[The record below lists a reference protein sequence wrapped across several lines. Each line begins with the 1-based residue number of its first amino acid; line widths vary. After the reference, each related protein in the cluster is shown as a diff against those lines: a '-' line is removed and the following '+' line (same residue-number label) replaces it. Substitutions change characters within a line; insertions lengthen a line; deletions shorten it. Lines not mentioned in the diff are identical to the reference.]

1 MTSDAHFSH
10 ALSFVGANGLGYT
23 RTVYAD
29 KLYVFSPHKG
39 QLLTSMRYVPF
50 NDLLFATYMALR
62 VTRDEEAD
70 TPALPSFVEETQSL
84 QLRNDG
90 VIPFAETALS
100 LPPEIEQ
107 KAHDLIAS
115 TYEKVVAD
123 ATFGRSL
130 GVAPDLTRMDHALGD
145 RFATPVDHLSFA
157 TGLDGRD
164 VGWVTVGNSLFYEI
178 NQAAKDLHGRG
189 DELLPVAG
197 GDVEYEFSKK
207 LYGDPKLLKVVKR
220 VLRSKGGFVCPLVRH
235 FVLFYLKWTKEQLQT
250 TGEEHPFWQ
259 QRLESTIGRAEA
271 QSGGFLPYQA
281 ITILGFVRHGI
292 IDHSA
297 DDPDCTNRRFHV
309 DPTYPLDDV
318 VLEEVTDH
326 VLRAFLKGFVK
337 VIYPY
342 NIKQVQFVD
351 ELEDEESLFEQLE
364 REIGGGE

>member
-1 MTSDAHFSH
+1 MTNDAHFSH
-10 ALSFVGANGLGYT
+10 TLSFVGASGLGYT

-50 NDLLFATYMALR
+50 NDLLFAAYMALR
-62 VTRDEEAD
+62 ATRDEEDD

-115 TYEKVVAD
+115 TYQKVVAD
-123 ATFGRSL
+123 ATLGGSL
-130 GVAPDLTRMDHALGD
+130 GPAPDLTRMDQALGD

-157 TGLDGRD
+157 TGLDSRD
-164 VGWVTVGNSLFYEI
+164 VGWITVGNSLFHEI
-178 NQAAKDLHGRG
+178 NQAAKDMHGRG
-189 DELLPVAG
+189 GELLPVAG
-197 GDVEYEFSKK
+197 GDAEYEFSKR
-207 LYGDPKLLKVVKR
+207 LYGDPRLLKVVKR
-220 VLRSKGGFVCPLVRH
+220 VLQSKGGFVSPLVRH

-250 TGEEHPFWQ
+250 SGEDPFWQ

-281 ITILGFVRHGI
+281 ITLLGFVRHGDI
-292 IDHSA
+292 VHSA

-326 VLRAFLKGFVK
+326 VLRTLLKGFVK
-337 VIYPY
+337 AIYPY

-351 ELEDEESLFEQLE
+351 ELEHEESLFEQLE
-364 REIGGGE
+364 REIGGGK

>member
-29 KLYVFSPHKG
+29 KLYVFSTHKG
-39 QLLTSMRYVPF
+39 QLLTSTRYVPF

-62 VTRDEEAD
+62 VTRDEEDD
-70 TPALPSFVEETQSL
+70 TPALPSFVEETQDL
-84 QLRNDG
+84 QLRDDG
-90 VIPFAETALS
+90 IIPFAETALS
-100 LPPEIEQ
+100 LPPKIEQ

-115 TYEKVVAD
+115 TYQKVVAD
-123 ATFGRSL
+123 ATLGGSL
-130 GVAPDLTRMDHALGD
+130 GPAPDLTRMDQALGD
-145 RFATPVDHLSFA
+145 RFATPMDLLSFV

-164 VGWVTVGNSLFYEI
+164 VGWITVGNSLFHEI
-178 NQAAKDLHGRG
+178 NQVAKDLHGRG
-189 DELLPVAG
+189 GEFLPVAG
-197 GDVEYEFSKK
+197 GDAEYEFSKR
-207 LYGDPKLLKVVKR
+207 LYGDPRLLKVVKR
-220 VLRSKGGFVCPLVRH
+220 VLQSKGGFVSPLVRH

-250 TGEEHPFWQ
+250 GGEYPFWQ

-271 QSGGFLPYQA
+271 KSGGFLPYQA

-318 VLEEVTDH
+318 VLEEVTDN

-351 ELEDEESLFEQLE
+351 ELEHDESLLEQLE
-364 REIGGGE
+364 REIGGVE

>member
-1 MTSDAHFSH
+1 MTNDAHFSH
-10 ALSFVGANGLGYT
+10 TLSFVGASGLGYT

-29 KLYVFSPHKG
+29 KLYVFSTHKG

-62 VTRDEEAD
+62 VTRDEEDD

-100 LPPEIEQ
+100 LPQEIEQ

-115 TYEKVVAD
+115 TYQKVVAD
-123 ATFGRSL
+123 ATLGGSL
-130 GVAPDLTRMDHALGD
+130 GPAPDLTRMDQALGD

-164 VGWVTVGNSLFYEI
+164 VGWITVGNSLFHEI
-178 NQAAKDLHGRG
+178 NQVAKDLHGRG
-189 DELLPVAG
+189 GELLPVAG
-197 GDVEYEFSKK
+197 GDVEYEFSKR
-207 LYGDPKLLKVVKR
+207 LYGDPRLLKVVKR
-220 VLRSKGGFVCPLVRH
+220 VLRSKGGFVSPLVRH

-250 TGEEHPFWQ
+250 GGDYPFWQ

-281 ITILGFVRHGI
+281 ITILGLVRHGI

-309 DPTYPLDDV
+309 DPTYSLDDV

-351 ELEDEESLFEQLE
+351 ELEHEESLFEQLE
-364 REIGGGE
+364 REIGGGK

>member
-1 MTSDAHFSH
+1 MTNDAHFSH
-10 ALSFVGANGLGYT
+10 TLSFVGANGLGYT

-29 KLYVFSPHKG
+29 KLYVFSTHKG

-50 NDLLFATYMALR
+50 NDLLFAAYMALR
-62 VTRDEEAD
+62 VTRDEEDD
-70 TPALPSFVEETQSL
+70 TPALPSFVEETQDL
-84 QLRNDG
+84 QLRDDG
-90 VIPFAETALS
+90 IIPFAETALS
-100 LPPEIEQ
+100 LPQEIEQ

-115 TYEKVVAD
+115 TYQKVVAD
-123 ATFGRSL
+123 ATLGGSL
-130 GVAPDLTRMDHALGD
+130 GPAPDLTRMDQALGD
-145 RFATPVDHLSFA
+145 RFATPVDLLSFV

-164 VGWVTVGNSLFYEI
+164 VGWITVGNSLFHEI
-178 NQAAKDLHGRG
+178 NQVAKDLHGRG
-189 DELLPVAG
+189 GELLPVAG
-197 GDVEYEFSKK
+197 GDAEYEFSKR
-207 LYGDPKLLKVVKR
+207 LYGDPRLLKVVKR
-220 VLRSKGGFVCPLVRH
+220 VLRSKGGFVSPLVRH

-250 TGEEHPFWQ
+250 GGEYPFWQ

-281 ITILGFVRHGI
+281 ITILGLVRHGI
-292 IDHSA
+292 IDPSA

-309 DPTYPLDDV
+309 DPTYSLDDV

-351 ELEDEESLFEQLE
+351 ELEHEDSLFEQLE
-364 REIGGGE
+364 REIGGGK

>member
-1 MTSDAHFSH
+1 MTADAHFSH

-29 KLYVFSPHKG
+29 KLYVFSTHKG

-50 NDLLFATYMALR
+50 NELLFATYMALR
-62 VTRDEEAD
+62 TPHDEEDD
-70 TPALPSFVEETQSL
+70 TPALPSLAEETQSL
-84 QLRNDG
+84 DG
-90 VIPFAETALS
+90 IVPFAETALS

-115 TYEKVVAD
+115 TYQKVVAD
-123 ATFGRSL
+123 ATVGGSL
-130 GVAPDLTRMDHALGD
+130 GAASDLTHVDHALGE
-145 RFATPVDHLSFA
+145 RFATPADHLSFA
-157 TGLDGRD
+157 SGLGSRD
-164 VGWVTVGNSLFYEI
+164 VGWVTVGHVLFNEI

-197 GDVEYEFSKK
+197 GDVEYEFSKR
-207 LYGDPKLLKVVKR
+207 LYGDPRLLKVVKR
-220 VLRSKGGFVCPLVRH
+220 VLRSKGGFVSPLVRH
-235 FVLFYLKWTKEQLQT
+235 FVLFYLKWTKEQLQA
-250 TGEEHPFWQ
+250 GDQPPFWQ

-292 IDHSA
+292 IAHSA
-297 DDPDCTNRRFHV
+297 EDPDCTKRRFHV
-309 DPTYPLDDV
+309 DPTDPLDDV
-318 VLEEVTDH
+318 VLEEVKDN

-337 VIYPY
+337 VNYPY

-351 ELEDEESLFEQLE
+351 ELEREESLIEQLE
-364 REIGGGE
+364 REIGSF

>member
-1 MTSDAHFSH
+1 MTSDTHFSH

-29 KLYVFSPHKG
+29 KLYVFSTHKG

-62 VTRDEEAD
+62 ATRDVEDD

-84 QLRNDG
+84 QLRDDG

-115 TYEKVVAD
+115 TYQKVVAD
-123 ATFGRSL
+123 ATFGGNL
-130 GVAPDLTRMDHALGD
+130 GAAPDLTRMDHALGG
-145 RFATPVDHLSFA
+145 RYATPTDHLSFA

-164 VGWVTVGNSLFYEI
+164 VGWVTMGHVLFYEI
-178 NQAAKDLHGRG
+178 NQAAKDLYGRG
-189 DELLPVAG
+189 DELLPVEG
-197 GDVEYEFSKK
+197 GDVEYEFSKR
-207 LYGDPKLLKVVKR
+207 LYGDPRLLKVVKR
-220 VLRSKGGFVCPLVRH
+220 VLRSKGGFVSPLVRH
-235 FVLFYLKWTKEQLQT
+235 FVLFYLKWTKEQLQS
-250 TGEEHPFWQ
+250 GGEHPFWQ

-281 ITILGFVRHGI
+281 ITLLGFVRRGI
-292 IDHSA
+292 IA
-297 DDPDCTNRRFHV
+297 PAAEDPDCTNRRFHV

-351 ELEDEESLFEQLE
+351 ELEHEESLLEQLE

>member
-1 MTSDAHFSH
+1 MTNDAHFSH
-10 ALSFVGANGLGYT
+10 TLSFVGASGLGYT

-29 KLYVFSPHKG
+29 KLYVFSTPKG

-62 VTRDEEAD
+62 ITRDEEDD

-100 LPPEIEQ
+100 LPQEIEQ

-115 TYEKVVAD
+115 TYQKVVAD
-123 ATFGRSL
+123 PTLGGSL
-130 GVAPDLTRMDHALGD
+130 GPAPDLTRMDQALGD
-145 RFATPVDHLSFA
+145 RFTTPTDHLSFA

-164 VGWVTVGNSLFYEI
+164 VGWITVGDSLFHEI
-178 NQAAKDLHGRG
+178 NQVAKDLHGRG
-189 DELLPVAG
+189 GELLPVAG
-197 GDVEYEFSKK
+197 GDAEYEFSKR
-207 LYGDPKLLKVVKR
+207 LYGDPGLLKVVKR
-220 VLRSKGGFVCPLVRH
+220 VLQSKGGFVSPLVRH

-309 DPTYPLDDV
+309 DPTYSLDDV

-326 VLRAFLKGFVK
+326 ILRAFLKGFVK

-364 REIGGGE
+364 REIGGGK